1 MILVFTLNCSFLF
14 QMKEIKNL
22 KLKIPNLSDPVSK
35 GAFSLSLRMQLP
47 PKLPSFKTL
56 HTVTMSEP
64 CLPLLALLLPPD
76 GLPLSE
82 KKKKL
87 HRQTKKRKKG
97 FGVRAQLAD
106 PDGKARKWR
115 SSDCMAL
122 PAGCGM
128 AREPCGK
135 KKKKTRRKKR
145 NANSASPAS
154 LSLGQWRQTVIGSL
168 AR

>member
-22 KLKIPNLSDPVSK
+22 KLKIPNLSNPVSK
-35 GAFSLSLRMQLP
+35 GAFSLLLRMQLP
-47 PKLPSFKTL
+47 PKLPFFKTL
-56 HTVTMSEP
+56 HTFTMSEP

-82 KKKKL
+82 KKKKSCIV
-87 HRQTKKRKKG
+87 RRKKRKKG
-97 FGVRAQLAD
+97 FGMRVQLAD

-122 PAGCGM
+122 PAGCGLHV
-128 AREPCGK
+128 EK